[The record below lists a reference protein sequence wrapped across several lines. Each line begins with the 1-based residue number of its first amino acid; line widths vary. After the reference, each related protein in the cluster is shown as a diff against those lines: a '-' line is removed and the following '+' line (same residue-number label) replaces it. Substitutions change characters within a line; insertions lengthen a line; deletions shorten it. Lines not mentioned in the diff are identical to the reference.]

1 MRGGC
6 VLALA
11 GSLLSGVSAASA
23 FEVTIERAG
32 SVAAAPT
39 SSVARNELAPPPGV
53 QVAPERVRAAYEPE
67 FRARSTG
74 VPATVPVPV
83 PNPVAVSFCPSD
95 IL

>member
-1 MRGGC
+1 MRAGYL
-6 VLALA
+6 LALA
-11 GSLLSGVSAASA
+11 ALLITLPHGAFA
-23 FEVTIERAG
+23 FEATIERAG

-53 QVAPERVRAAYEPE
+53 QVAPERARAAYEPE

-83 PNPVAVSFCPSD
+83 PNPVAVSFCLSD